1 VQRKRRDDG
10 DGSRPAEAAG
20 QRRALYPAVWR
31 WHFYAGIF
39 VAPFLLLLP
48 LTGIVMLATEPIER
62 WQLGEM
68 MSNRP
73 GGSTAVTHQVR
84 LEAALS
90 ALPGAVVVRYQ
101 PGRAAADATR
111 VTLSARGEPHSVF
124 VDAGTGRVL
133 GTVKDSDLL
142 PTIAYGLHG
151 TLLMGDFGDT
161 LVEVAASLGM
171 LLLVSGLYLWFPRD
185 AGLWRSLRVSRETRR
200 IAWRDLHKATGAVL
214 APALAFYLLSGLAWT
229 RVWGGELVQGWSTL
243 GAARAAPRGA
253 GEHKHGALNV
263 GPGRAVPWSLE
274 QTPLPAP
281 ASAGARAR
289 ATPVSLDAVI
299 AAAQREGIGDRYWV
313 GQPQGVD
320 GVWTVAQT
328 AMNADVTDPRR
339 ELLVHVDAYSGEVI
353 GRAGWDDYGLV
364 ARGMAAGVPMHMGAL
379 GGLNLAGAAGVSLAT
394 LLLSLSGL
402 VTWWLRRPARAL
414 RLAAPPR
421 PALDRIPVATWIT
434 AAVLGVLFP
443 LAGATL
449 VGVAMLDWVLVRRV
463 PALHR
468 ALS

>member
-1 VQRKRRDDG
+1 MQNSRDGG
-10 DGSRPAEAAG
+10 DVGRLAQAAG
-20 QRRALYPAVWR
+20 QRRALYAAVWR

-48 LTGIVMLATEPIER
+48 LTGLVMLAAGPIER
-62 WQLGEM
+62 WQLGGM

-73 GGSTAVTHQVR
+73 GGSLAATHQAR
-84 LEAALS
+84 LEAARA

-101 PGRAAADATR
+101 PGRTAADATR
-111 VTLSARGEPHSVF
+111 VTLSARGGPHSVF
-124 VDAGTGRVL
+124 VDAGTGLVL
-133 GTVKDSDLL
+133 GAVKDSRLL
-142 PTIAYGLHG
+142 PTIAQALHG
-151 TLLMGDFGDT
+151 SLLLGAFGDG

-171 LLLVSGLYLWFPRD
+171 LLLVSGLYLWFPQ
-185 AGLWRSLRVSRETRR
+185 GTGFWLSLRVGRENRR
-200 IAWRDLHKATGAVL
+200 VAWRDLHKATGAVL
-214 APALAFYLLSGLAWT
+214 SPALAFYLLSGLAWT
-229 RVWGGELVQGWSTL
+229 QVWGGELVQGWSTL
-243 GAARAAPRGA
+243 GAARAARRGA

-263 GPGRAVPWSLE
+263 GPGRVVPWSLE

-281 ASAGARAR
+281 ASVGERAR

-299 AAAQREGIGDRYWV
+299 AAAQREGIGDRFFV
-313 GQPQGVD
+313 GRPEGAD

-364 ARGMAAGVPMHMGAL
+364 ARGMSAGVPMHMGAL

-394 LLLSLSGL
+394 LLLGLSGL
-402 VTWWLRRPARAL
+402 VTWWLRRPARAF

-421 PALDRIPVATWIT
+421 PALARVPAATWIT
-434 AAVLGVLFP
+434 AVVLGVVFP

-449 VGVAMLDWVLVRRV
+449 VAVALLDWALVRRL
-463 PALHR
+463 PALGR